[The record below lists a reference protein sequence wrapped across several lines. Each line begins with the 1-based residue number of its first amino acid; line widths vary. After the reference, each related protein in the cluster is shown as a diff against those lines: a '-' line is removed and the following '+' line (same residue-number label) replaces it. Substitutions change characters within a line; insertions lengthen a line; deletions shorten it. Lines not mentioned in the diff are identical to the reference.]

1 MGLMTDN
8 SIVTSLYLS
17 SLGFSYN
24 SLFSYKSSGWID
36 DFGRGAYCKH
46 GQHPPLEAALSAL
59 HLQLK
64 KPVRLG
70 GRSALAHRGFLHFV
84 PSRETR
90 ANIYVNR
97 GVVLPAWFKSKFQD
111 RIEVSATTI
120 LPPSI
125 GISEVSVNGFKILLS
140 DPERAILEL
149 IEQVPQ
155 SVQLNECYQILD
167 LMANLR
173 PKLLNELLPRCS
185 SVKVKRLFLLL
196 AKDLK
201 HQWHAKLDTKAVDLG
216 SGCRVIDKGGSFN
229 ADFNVVVRPWREI

>member
-8 SIVTSLYLS
+8 SIMTSSYLA
-17 SLGFSYN
+17 SLGFTYN
-24 SLFSYKSSGWID
+24 SLFGYKASGWID

-46 GQHPPLEAALSAL
+46 GQNPPLEASLSAL

-64 KPVRLG
+64 KPVWIG

-84 PSRETR
+84 PSHGTN
-90 ANIYVNR
+90 ATVYANR
-97 GVVLPAWFKSKFQD
+97 GITLPAWFKSKFQH

-125 GISEVSVNGFKILLS
+125 GVSEATVNGFKILLS

-149 IEQVPQ
+149 IEQVPR

-173 PKLLNELLPRCS
+173 PKLLNELLQRCS

-196 AKDLK
+196 AKDLA

-216 SGCRVIDKGGSFN
+216 SGCRVIDKGGTFN
-229 ADFNVVVRPWREI
+229 ADFNVVVRPWRGI

>member
-8 SIVTSLYLS
+8 SIMTSSYLS

-24 SLFSYKSSGWID
+24 SLFGYKASGWID

-84 PSRETR
+84 PSHETK
-90 ANIYVNR
+90 ATIYANR
-97 GVVLPAWFKSKFQD
+97 GVTLPAWFRSKFQHLID
-111 RIEVSATTI
+111 VSATTI
-120 LPPSI
+120 LPTSV
-125 GISEVSVNGFKILLS
+125 GISEVTVNGFKILLS

-149 IEQVPQ
+149 IERVPQ

-173 PKLLNELLPRCS
+173 PKLLNELLQRCS
-185 SVKVKRLFLLL
+185 SVKAKRLFLLL
-196 AKDLK
+196 ANDLK
-201 HQWHAKLDTKAVDLG
+201 HQWYAKLDTKAVDLG
-216 SGCRVIDKGGSFN
+216 SGCRVIDNGGSFN
-229 ADFNVVVRPWREI
+229 ADFNLVVRPWREI

>member
-1 MGLMTDN
+1 MELMTDN
-8 SIVTSLYLS
+8 SIMTSLYLS
-17 SLGFSYN
+17 SIGFSYN
-24 SLFSYKSSGWID
+24 SLFGYKSNGWLD

-46 GQHPPLEAALSAL
+46 GQNPPLEAALSAL

-84 PSRETR
+84 P
-90 ANIYVNR
+90 ANRTKATIYADR
-97 GVVLPAWFKSKFQD
+97 GTTLPAWFKSKFKHLV
-111 RIEVSATTI
+111 EVSATTI

-125 GISEVSVNGFKILLS
+125 GISEVTVNGFKLLLS
-140 DPERAILEL
+140 DPERAIFEL
-149 IEQVPQ
+149 IDQVPQ

-173 PKLLNELLPRCS
+173 PKLLNDLLLRCS
-185 SVKVKRLFLLL
+185 SVKAKRLFLLL
-196 AKDLK
+196 AKDLN
-201 HQWHAKLDTKAVDLG
+201 HQWYDKLNTQAVNLG

-229 ADFNVVVRPWREI
+229 ADFNIVVRPWREI